1 MNGRLEKYVAIS
13 GGVGGAKLCL
23 GLAQILTADEIAFVV
38 NTGDDF
44 EHFGLHI
51 SPDLDTLMYTL
62 AGLSNPDTGWGRQ
75 NESWNFIAAL
85 KALGG
90 ETWFNLGDADLA
102 THVMRTQLLAAGNNL
117 TEVTATLSRR
127 MGIEHAVLP
136 MSNDPVRTIV
146 HTHNGDLPF
155 QHYFV
160 RERCEPSVR
169 GFEFVGSASARLP
182 VEIQQWLTDPALAG
196 VIICPSNPYVSI
208 DPILSLPEFADWL
221 SATEVP
227 VVAVSP
233 IVGGEAI
240 KGPTAKMMREL
251 SVSAS
256 AAAIAE
262 RYRDIIDGFVI
273 DQRDATLTSRVAAL
287 GIETIVAQ
295 TIMVTLSDR
304 IDLARTVIDFLGSV
318 KRGK

>member
-1 MNGRLEKYVAIS
+1 MNGRLEKYIAIS

-169 GFEFVGSASARLP
+169 GFEFVGSANARLP